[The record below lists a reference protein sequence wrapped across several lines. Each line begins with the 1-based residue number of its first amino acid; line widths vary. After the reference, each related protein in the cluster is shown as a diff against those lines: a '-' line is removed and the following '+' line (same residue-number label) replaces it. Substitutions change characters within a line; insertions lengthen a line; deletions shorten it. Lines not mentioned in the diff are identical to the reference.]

1 MVTPDRSDPPKIRKL
16 SVVVPVFNERNTL
29 VEIVRRDQPAT
40 DADPELLV
48 SLLERGF
55 NQRRKMLRRSL
66 AERVTPEQFE
76 AAGIDPQDRPE
87 RLSVED
93 WGRLATAVAA
103 DQPTA

>member
-1 MVTPDRSDPPKIRKL
+1 MLLEVETGKIGPD
-16 SVVVPVFNERNTL
+16 VFLPRPRVDSAL
-29 VEIVRRDQPAT
+29 VEIVRRDEPAT

-48 SLLERGF
+48 SLLERAF

-76 AAGIDPQDRPE
+76 AADIDPQDRPE

-93 WGRLATAVAA
+93 WGRLTNAVHPPA
-103 DQPTA
+103 